1 MITVCEK
8 GKCTGCMECI
18 DICPKGAIQ
27 VVDSMIEYN
36 AIIDLEKC
44 INCNACHK
52 ACQNNHELMLVKPI
66 CWNQGWAADENIREE
81 SSSGGLATAIER
93 AFIRNGGVSSAR
105 NAGLKIATGEYVT
118 FIDGDDWVEPN
129 YISYLLELV
138 EKNNCEIGMNKNNYS
153 DYSMNSSDKEYVVE
167 AEKAIEWI
175 YLGDIF
181 VAVWNKIYKMS
192 FLRDNDI
199 LFDEKIWYGEGMLF
213 NIDCLQFVDRVAV
226 GEKCVYHQVSNPNSA
241 MRKFN
246 VNSNLCG
253 IKSLEIQKEH
263 WKKSNPAILDAW
275 NYHRR
280 AFNLTIAWGLL
291 NSNME
296 KEYQELY
303 DSCVRNL
310 RKQLWISLKVPI
322 SLKKKLIY
330 IAWAIIPGVM
340 SMRCKNKAK
349 RKGN

>member
-1 MITVCEK
+1 MKKRVSVIIPVYNVEKFILKTVESVMNQDYK
-8 GKCTGCMECI
+8 DVEIILVNDGSP
-18 DICPKGAIQ
+18 DNSAQ
-27 VVDSMIEYN
+27 
-36 AIIDLEKC
+36 IIDELAKRDNRIIC
-44 INCNACHK
+44 IHK
-52 ACQNNHELMLVKPI
+52 E
-66 CWNQGWAADENIREE
+66 
-81 SSSGGLATAIER
+81 
-93 AFIRNGGVSSAR
+93 NGGVSSAR

-129 YISYLLELV
+129 YISYLLGLI
-138 EKNNCEIGMNKNNYS
+138 EKNSCEIGMNKNNYS

-213 NIDCLQFVDRVAV
+213 NIDW
-226 GEKCVYHQVSNPNSA
+226 A

-246 VNSNLCG
+246 VDSNLCG

-310 RKQLWISLKVPI
+310 KKQLWVSLKVPI

-349 RKGN
+349 RKGKT